1 MNFLPPMKACYK
13 QIIWKVRSKAM
24 QYKLHVAKNANSK
37 TLENPSKCQHIWW
50 REEVQTFL
58 DNFQRKT
65 TAKHCRRWLIIS
77 NQTKCLVLRT
87 FHPETNCPETYC
99 PMTKRPG
106 WTVWS
111 AWKSTDISSYCALWQ
126 TKSAAGFRNA
136 NCSQLLATFDS
147 LWQLVSTFN
156 NFWQL
161 VATFGNF
168 WQLVATFNSFWQLLA
183 TCGNFWQLFV
193 KFFLP

>member
-1 MNFLPPMKACYK
+1 MSSL
-13 QIIWKVRSKAM
+13 IWKVRSKAM

-126 TKSAAGFRNA
+126 TKSAAGFQNA
-136 NCSQLLATFDS
+136 N
-147 LWQLVSTFN
+147 LWQLLTICV

-161 VATFGNF
+161 VVTFVNLCQLLTTFGNF
-168 WQLVATFNSFWQLLA
+168 W
-183 TCGNFWQLFV
+183 
-193 KFFLP
+193 